1 MTNRKKN
8 IEFGIILSL
17 VLVIISAYCQITSTI
32 PVIIALAITLLAPGI
47 YTPFTWCWFRLGDL
61 FGLVVTHCILFLLF
75 FGVITPIGILRRLMK
90 KDPFHLRQFGK
101 GSDSTFIKQEKKFYI
116 QDLDKQY

>member
-8 IEFGIILSL
+8 IEFGIVLSL
-17 VLVIISAYCQITSTI
+17 VLVIVSAYCQITSTI
-32 PVIIALAITLLAPGI
+32 PVIIALAITLLVPGI

-61 FGLVVTHCILFLLF
+61 FSLVVTHCILFLLF

-101 GSDSTFIKQEKKFYI
+101 GSDSTFIKQEKKFNI